1 MRIVLEER
9 MEIIKIEKDLF
20 RDIDELIKNARAD
33 FSKVVNDRI
42 TTLYW
47 NIGKRINQDILM
59 DSNAEYGKNIIE
71 DLSKNLTMQYG
82 SGWSSQQLWQCIH
95 FAKTFTEEKLY
106 AVRRELTWTNIRML
120 MYIEDSLKRD
130 FYIEMCRLGHWSS
143 RTLKERMNS
152 MLYER
157 TAISKKPDET
167 IKQELA
173 LLEKEDKLTQ
183 DLVFRDPY
191 ILKNLGLKDTYSEK
205 DLESAILRELEDFIV
220 EFGSDF
226 AFMARQKRITID
238 NEDYYIDLLF
248 YHRRLK
254 CLVAIDLKLGKFEAG
269 FKGQMELYLRWLEK
283 YEKVDGENSP
293 IGLILCSEKNEEHV
307 ELLQLEDSN
316 IRVAEYYT
324 KLPDMKLLEQKLKES
339 IAKAKAKFD

>member
-1 MRIVLEER
+1 
-9 MEIIKIEKDLF
+9 MELVKIETKLLE
-20 RDIDELIKNARAD
+20 DIENLIESARTE
-33 FSKVVNDRI
+33 FSQVVNDKI

-47 NIGKRINQDILM
+47 NVGKRINEDILNESSA
-59 DSNAEYGKNIIE
+59 DYGETIIKDISK
-71 DLSKNLTMQYG
+71 DLTIHYG
-82 SGWSSQQLWQCIH
+82 NGWSPQQLWHCVH
-95 FAKTFTEEKLY
+95 FAKTFDEEKFY
-106 AVRRELTWTNIRML
+106 ALRRELTWTNIRTI
-120 MYIEDSLKRD
+120 MYIDDPLKRD

-143 RTLKERMNS
+143 RTLKERINS

-157 TAISKKPDET
+157 TAISKKPDEV
-167 IKQELA
+167 IQKELA
-173 LLEKEDKLTQ
+173 LLEKEDKITQ

-191 ILKNLGLKDTYSEK
+191 ILKNLGLKDAYSEK
-205 DLESAILRELEDFIV
+205 DLESAILRDLEDFIV

-307 ELLQLEDSN
+307 ELLQLGDSN

-324 KLPDMKLLEQKLKES
+324 KLPDMKLLEQKLRES
-339 IAKAKAKFD
+339 IAKAKAKLD

>member
-1 MRIVLEER
+1 

-120 MYIEDSLKRD
+120 MY
-130 FYIEMCRLGHWSS
+130 
-143 RTLKERMNS
+143 
-152 MLYER
+152 
-157 TAISKKPDET
+157 
-167 IKQELA
+167 
-173 LLEKEDKLTQ
+173 
-183 DLVFRDPY
+183 
-191 ILKNLGLKDTYSEK
+191 
-205 DLESAILRELEDFIV
+205 
-220 EFGSDF
+220 
-226 AFMARQKRITID
+226 
-238 NEDYYIDLLF
+238 
-248 YHRRLK
+248 
-254 CLVAIDLKLGKFEAG
+254 
-269 FKGQMELYLRWLEK
+269 
-283 YEKVDGENSP
+283 
-293 IGLILCSEKNEEHV
+293 
-307 ELLQLEDSN
+307 
-316 IRVAEYYT
+316 
-324 KLPDMKLLEQKLKES
+324 
-339 IAKAKAKFD
+339 

>member
-1 MRIVLEER
+1 MRIELEES

-20 RDIDELIKNARAD
+20 RDIDELIKHSRAD
-33 FSKVVNDRI
+33 FSKIVNDRI

-95 FAKTFTEEKLY
+95 FAKTFDEEKLY

-130 FYIEMCRLGHWSS
+130 FYIEMCKLGHWSS

-157 TAISKKPDET
+157 TAISRKPDET
-167 IKQELA
+167 IKQELT

-248 YHRRLK
+248 YHRKLK

-283 YEKVDGENSP
+283 YEKVEGENSP